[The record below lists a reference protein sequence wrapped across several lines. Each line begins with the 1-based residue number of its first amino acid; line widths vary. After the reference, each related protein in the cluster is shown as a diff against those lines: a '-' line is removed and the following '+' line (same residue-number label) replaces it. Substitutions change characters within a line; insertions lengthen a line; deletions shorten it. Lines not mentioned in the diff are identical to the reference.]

1 MNFSR
6 SVRLLSLFSAIA
18 IFLVFTAPALFPDDT
33 TQATPSN
40 NSDNERNA
48 TEDKNKKEE
57 EKLISI
63 PEADVE
69 KIFPE
74 NKNWVPALPDPDK
87 KTPTP
92 VDKTPPP
99 DKPTKEEMDKVDELY
114 FIRHWT
120 PFQAGLF
127 HPVQI
132 FSRKYAVKGWRFSFL
147 YTLNQ
152 EMDGFDLSALGL
164 SSSRFVNGFQT
175 GIAGEAKEF
184 NGVQLVTFSSAIK
197 KFNGVQFS
205 VFELPDKNADS
216 FCGFR
221 MNCISDLSEINEI
234 NGFNIAG
241 IMGFCK
247 NMNGVQMS
255 YAAINEKANGVQ
267 MGIAYNEAKETN
279 GVQFGIVNYCK
290 NMSGVQI
297 GLLNFAPNN
306 WLIFSIGINF
316 GF

>member
-1 MNFSR
+1 M
-6 SVRLLSLFSAIA
+6 
-18 IFLVFTAPALFPDDT
+18 
-33 TQATPSN
+33 
-40 NSDNERNA
+40 
-48 TEDKNKKEE
+48 KEE
-57 EKLISI
+57 KELISI
-63 PEADVE
+63 PSADVE

-87 KTPTP
+87 VAPAP
-92 VDKTPPP
+92 EDKAIPP
-99 DKPTKEEMDKVDELY
+99 DNPAKNEIDKVDELY
-114 FIRHWT
+114 FTRHWT

-132 FSRKYAVKGWRFSFL
+132 FSKKYAVKGWRFSFL

-184 NGVQLVTFSSAIK
+184 NGVQLVTFSTAIK

-205 VFELPDKNADS
+205 VLEIPDKNADS

-221 MNCISDLSEINEI
+221 INCISDLSEINEI

-241 IMGFCK
+241 IMGFCN
-247 NMNGVQMS
+247 NMNGVQIS
-255 YAAINEKANGVQ
+255 YAAINEKANGLQ
-267 MGIAYNEAKETN
+267 MGIAYNEAEETN

-290 NMSGVQI
+290 NISGVQI
-297 GLLNFAPNN
+297 GLLNFAPGN
-306 WLIFSIGINF
+306 WLPFCIGINF
-316 GF
+316 RF

>member
-6 SVRLLSLFSAIA
+6 LVRLFRFSSTLA
-18 IFLVFTAPALFPDDT
+18 IFLAITAAPLFSEDATPPAPA
-33 TQATPSN
+33 N
-40 NSDNERNA
+40 NSDSERAA
-48 TEDKNKKEE
+48 TEDKNQKEE
-57 EKLISI
+57 EKLISV
-63 PEADVE
+63 PSADVE

-87 KTPTP
+87 GTPAP
-92 VDKTPPP
+92 KEKVIPA
-99 DKPTKEEMDKVDELY
+99 DKPTKEEIDKVDDLY
-114 FIRHWT
+114 FTKHWT

-127 HPVQI
+127 NPVQI
-132 FSRKYAVKGWRFSFL
+132 FSKKYAVKGWRFSFL

-152 EMDGFDLSALGL
+152 KMNGFDLSALGL
-164 SSSRFVNGFQT
+164 SSARTVNGLQA

-184 NGVQLVTFSSAIK
+184 NGVQIVTFSSAIK

-205 VFELPDKNADS
+205 VLEIPDKNADS
-216 FCGFR
+216 FNGFR

-247 NMNGVQMS
+247 NMNGVQIS
-255 YAAINEKANGVQ
+255 YAAINEEASGVQ
-267 MGIAYNEAKETN
+267 MGIAYNEAKKTT
-279 GVQFGIVNYCK
+279 GVQFGLINYCK
-290 NMSGVQI
+290 DIHGVQI

-306 WLIFSIGINF
+306 WLCFCIGINF